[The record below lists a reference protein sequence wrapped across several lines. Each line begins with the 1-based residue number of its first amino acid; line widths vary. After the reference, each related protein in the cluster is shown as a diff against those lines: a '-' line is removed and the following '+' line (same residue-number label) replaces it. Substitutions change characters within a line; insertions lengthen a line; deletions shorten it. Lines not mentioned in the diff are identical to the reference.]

1 MASPYIRP
9 CFSDPST
16 RPSNLPSRRAV
27 CPRRHDR
34 AKIDVLIMMT
44 ADWHGKAQ
52 SYAPAGTIPYRGRK
66 RFGRFSKRPS
76 APVSKWPKVAIL
88 GRLICVGGRCAVSGV
103 PVRWVFARIG
113 NRSANIEKQ
122 LESRW
127 EARGRSGGET
137 GLWNRR
143 GCQKVCGTAT
153 DRSRWS
159 YSWRSWDLDSLEHGT
174 IALSH
179 PRVLDSCS
187 PC

>member
-127 EARGRSGGET
+127 EARDDLEGKRDFGTDEAVKRFA
-137 GLWNRR
+137 GLP
-143 GCQKVCGTAT
+143 T

-159 YSWRSWDLDSLEHGT
+159 YSWRSWDLD
-174 IALSH
+174 
-179 PRVLDSCS
+179 
-187 PC
+187 